1 MGGKGVLP
9 QSSVV
14 ELEFRGECKRCGV
27 FHLFFGVRLFFGAL
41 LFFGVFRGKA
51 ELLRSGQSVVR
62 RVVGRR

>member
-1 MGGKGVLP
+1 M
-9 QSSVV
+9 
-14 ELEFRGECKRCGV
+14 

-51 ELLRSGQSVVR
+51 ELLRSGQSVVS